1 MGKPAAGGSFILSP
15 MHVYLCPSPELYS
28 LYHRPKSIVIIVDIF
43 RASTTMVAAF
53 AHGAKGILPVASTEE
68 AEEVGSRLGALIAAE
83 RNVVRCPFAQL
94 GNDPAEY
101 TTDLVS
107 GREIVF
113 TTTNGT
119 RALTIAKAHGAE
131 EILVG
136 ALTNLQ
142 ATINYCQKS
151 GHDVV
156 VLAAGW
162 KGQASM
168 EDMLYAGAFAVESG
182 AMPGDDT
189 TRMVSSLWKTHALS
203 LEERTEYIKSSE
215 HYARLEQAGFS
226 DCVPYCMSL
235 SLFDLV
241 LRLEDGWLR
250 AL

>member
-1 MGKPAAGGSFILSP
+1 M
-15 MHVYLCPSPELYS
+15 
-28 LYHRPKSIVIIVDIF
+28 
-43 RASTTMVAAF
+43 
-53 AHGAKGILPVASTEE
+53 
-68 AEEVGSRLGALIAAE
+68 
-83 RNVVRCPFAQL
+83 
-94 GNDPAEY
+94 
-101 TTDLVS
+101 
-107 GREIVF
+107 
-113 TTTNGT
+113 
-119 RALTIAKAHGAE
+119 
-131 EILVG
+131 G